1 MSKSKR
7 GGNISTIN
15 KLQDCRK
22 QLTQANQRI
31 ADLQAKLDALCVAH
45 SVMTP
50 QIFYDSTGDVLQNY
64 HDEIEAL
71 QPKDES

>member
-1 MSKSKR
+1 MSKAVSSKQY
-7 GGNISTIN
+7 NAVME
-15 KLQDCRK
+15 